1 MKILLRADVDGLGR
15 TGDIVDVARGHA
27 RNYLLPRGL
36 AVVASSGVTAQAEAM
51 QKKRALKAVEDK
63 ADAEEIVSRL
73 DGIIIQISAN
83 ASEAGK
89 LFGSV
94 GVVEIAQ
101 ALQDQV
107 GLEIDRKD
115 ISGETVKEIVI
126 NGNAGN
132 DSVVFSSVS
141 AGLNSALVGGGAG
154 KDTITVDVQG
164 DV

>member
-115 ISGETVKEIVI
+115 ISGETVKEIWTHQ
-126 NGNAGN
+126 
-132 DSVVFSSVS
+132 FT
-141 AGLNSALVGGGAG
+141 LNLHPEVEMQ
-154 KDTITVDVQG
+154 ITVDVQG

>member
-94 GVVEIAQ
+94 GGVEIAQ

-115 ISGETVKEIVI
+115 ISGETVKEI
-126 NGNAGN
+126 GTHQ
-132 DSVVFSSVS
+132 FT
-141 AGLNSALVGGGAG
+141 LNLHPEVEMQ
-154 KDTITVDVQG
+154 ITVDVQG

>member
-36 AVVASSGVTAQAEAM
+36 AVVASSGVTAPAEAM
-51 QKKRALKAVEDK
+51 TNNRALKAVEDK

-115 ISGETVKEIVI
+115 ISGETVKEI
-126 NGNAGN
+126 GTHQ
-132 DSVVFSSVS
+132 FT
-141 AGLNSALVGGGAG
+141 LNLHPEVEMQ
-154 KDTITVDVQG
+154 ITVDVQG

>member
-107 GLEIDRKD
+107 GLEIDRKE
-115 ISGETVKEIVI
+115 ISGETVKEI
-126 NGNAGN
+126 GTHQ
-132 DSVVFSSVS
+132 FT
-141 AGLNSALVGGGAG
+141 LNLHPEVEMQ
-154 KDTITVDVQG
+154 ITVDVQG

>member
-83 ASEAGK
+83 VSEAGK

-115 ISGETVKEIVI
+115 ISGETVKEI
-126 NGNAGN
+126 GTHQ
-132 DSVVFSSVS
+132 FT
-141 AGLNSALVGGGAG
+141 LNLHPEVEMQ
-154 KDTITVDVQG
+154 ITVDVQG

>member
-27 RNYLLPRGL
+27 RNFLLPRGL

-83 ASEAGK
+83 ASETGK

-94 GVVEIAQ
+94 GVIEIAQ

-115 ISGETVKEIVI
+115 ISGETAKELEHI
-126 NGNAGN
+126 N
-132 DSVVFSSVS
+132 
-141 AGLNSALVGGGAG
+141 LLCIYILRL
-154 KDTITVDVQG
+154 KCK
-164 DV
+164 

>member
-115 ISGETVKEIVI
+115 ISGETVKEI
-126 NGNAGN
+126 GTHQ
-132 DSVVFSSVS
+132 FT
-141 AGLNSALVGGGAG
+141 LNLHPEVEMQV
-154 KDTITVDVQG
+154 TVDVQNE
-164 DV
+164 V

>member
-15 TGDIVDVARGHA
+15 TGDSVDVARGHA
-27 RNYLLPRGL
+27 RNFLLPRGL

-115 ISGETVKEIVI
+115 ISGETVKEI
-126 NGNAGN
+126 GTHQ
-132 DSVVFSSVS
+132 FT
-141 AGLNSALVGGGAG
+141 LNLHPEVEMQ
-154 KDTITVDVQG
+154 ITVDVQG

>member
-15 TGDIVDVARGHA
+15 TGDIVDLALGNERH
-27 RNYLLPRGL
+27 YLLPRGF

-115 ISGETVKEIVI
+115 ISGETVKEI
-126 NGNAGN
+126 GTHQ
-132 DSVVFSSVS
+132 FT
-141 AGLNSALVGGGAG
+141 LNLHPEVEMQ
-154 KDTITVDVQG
+154 ITVDVQG

>member
-101 ALQDQV
+101 ALQDQD
-107 GLEIDRKD
+107 GL
-115 ISGETVKEIVI
+115 
-126 NGNAGN
+126 
-132 DSVVFSSVS
+132 
-141 AGLNSALVGGGAG
+141 
-154 KDTITVDVQG
+154 
-164 DV
+164 

>member
-27 RNYLLPRGL
+27 RNFLLPRGL

-83 ASEAGK
+83 ASETGK

-94 GVVEIAQ
+94 GVIEIAQ

-115 ISGETVKEIVI
+115 ISGENAKEIGTHQFTLHLHPEVEMQ
-126 NGNAGN
+126 
-132 DSVVFSSVS
+132 V
-141 AGLNSALVGGGAG
+141 
-154 KDTITVDVQG
+154 TVDVQNE
-164 DV
+164 V

>member
-27 RNYLLPRGL
+27 RNFLLPRGL

-83 ASEAGK
+83 ASETGK

-115 ISGETVKEIVI
+115 ISGETVKEI
-126 NGNAGN
+126 GTHQ
-132 DSVVFSSVS
+132 FT
-141 AGLNSALVGGGAG
+141 LNLHPEVEMQ
-154 KDTITVDVQG
+154 ITVDVQG

>member
-115 ISGETVKEIVI
+115 ISGETVKEIGTHQFI
-126 NGNAGN
+126 
-132 DSVVFSSVS
+132 
-141 AGLNSALVGGGAG
+141 LNLHPEVEMQ
-154 KDTITVDVQG
+154 ITVDVQG

>member
-94 GVVEIAQ
+94 GVLEIAQ
-101 ALQDQV
+101 ALQDEV

-115 ISGETVKEIVI
+115 ISGETVKEI
-126 NGNAGN
+126 GTHQ
-132 DSVVFSSVS
+132 FT
-141 AGLNSALVGGGAG
+141 LNLHPEVEMQ
-154 KDTITVDVQG
+154 ITVDVQG

>member
-27 RNYLLPRGL
+27 RNFLLPRGL

-83 ASEAGK
+83 ASETGK

-94 GVVEIAQ
+94 GVIEIAQ

-115 ISGETVKEIVI
+115 ISGETAKEIGTHQFTLYLHPEVEMQ
-126 NGNAGN
+126 
-132 DSVVFSSVS
+132 V
-141 AGLNSALVGGGAG
+141 
-154 KDTITVDVQG
+154 TVDVQNE
-164 DV
+164 V

>member
-15 TGDIVDVARGHA
+15 SGDIVDVARGHA

-115 ISGETVKEIVI
+115 ISGETVKEI
-126 NGNAGN
+126 GTHQ
-132 DSVVFSSVS
+132 FT
-141 AGLNSALVGGGAG
+141 LNLHPEVEMQ
-154 KDTITVDVQG
+154 ITVDVQG

>member
-94 GVVEIAQ
+94 GFVEIAQ

-115 ISGETVKEIVI
+115 ISGETVKEIGTHQFTSLNRI
-126 NGNAGN
+126 EG
-132 DSVVFSSVS
+132 S
-141 AGLNSALVGGGAG
+141 APFKNE
-154 KDTITVDVQG
+154 
-164 DV
+164 

>member
-36 AVVASSGVTAQAEAM
+36 AVVASSGVTAQAVAM

-115 ISGETVKEIVI
+115 ISGETVKEI
-126 NGNAGN
+126 GTHQ
-132 DSVVFSSVS
+132 FT
-141 AGLNSALVGGGAG
+141 LNLHPEVEMQ
-154 KDTITVDVQG
+154 ITVDVQG

>member
-1 MKILLRADVDGLGR
+1 MDNYTIHKIWGNADAQALAAADNEDSQCAELVDSLDVFV
-15 TGDIVDVARGHA
+15 DIDDIAN
-27 RNYLLPRGL
+27 RNESNDNMSKSPG
-36 AVVASSGVTAQAEAM
+36 AEAM

-115 ISGETVKEIVI
+115 ISGETVKEI
-126 NGNAGN
+126 GTHQ
-132 DSVVFSSVS
+132 FT
-141 AGLNSALVGGGAG
+141 LNLHPEVEMQ
-154 KDTITVDVQG
+154 ITVDVQG

>member
-115 ISGETVKEIVI
+115 ISSETVKEI
-126 NGNAGN
+126 GTHQ
-132 DSVVFSSVS
+132 FT
-141 AGLNSALVGGGAG
+141 LNLHPEVEMQ
-154 KDTITVDVQG
+154 ITVDVQG